1 MTNTLLTICS
11 ANICRSPL
19 AVAVLDYAFMV
30 HGLQHRITLRS
41 RGMDVVQ
48 GQRFC
53 ELALQVARSNGI
65 WTKLA
70 EGHRATALE
79 PGALYDADLILAADR
94 RVRSRVIKLDP
105 RAGERTFTFREA
117 AALARLVAVDDHDRP
132 HDLSGFAAALNDNRG
147 LTDLPALERPSS
159 LPWHRLKLHAY
170 DVPDAHLDPH
180 ISHRVV
186 YRTLVPAVQ
195 ELASHLTAFASA
207 GQR

>member
-1 MTNTLLTICS
+1 MTDTLLTICS

-19 AVAVLDYAFMV
+19 AVAVLEHALTAQ
-30 HGLQHRITLRS
+30 GLNHRITLRS
-41 RGMDVVQ
+41 RGMDVDE

-53 ELALQVARSNGI
+53 ELALQVARSNGV

-70 EGHRATALE
+70 DSHRATALE
-79 PGALYDADLILAADR
+79 PRDLYAAELILAADR
-94 RVRSRVIKLDP
+94 SVRSRVIKLDP

-117 AALARLVAVDDHDRP
+117 AALARLVAVDDQDRP

-147 LTDLPALERPSS
+147 LIDLPALERPSS
-159 LPWHRLKLHAY
+159 LPWHRLRLHAY

-195 ELASHLTAFASA
+195 ELAGHLTAFASA